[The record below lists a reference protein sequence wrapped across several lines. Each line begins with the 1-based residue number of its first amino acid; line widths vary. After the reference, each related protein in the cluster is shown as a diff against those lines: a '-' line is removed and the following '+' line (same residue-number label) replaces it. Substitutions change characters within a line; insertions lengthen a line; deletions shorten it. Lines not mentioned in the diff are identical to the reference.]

1 MTAPFVMKVKFYLPT
16 LENQAKNVAHI
27 LYVGTRSGVDKGEL
41 NEFEELDAGNKFG
54 EEILSKY
61 NSLDN
66 FLDNFEINTAGTP
79 AGHVK
84 YMDERPGSHGLF
96 SSDENVSL
104 KETMRELSKHSGVVW
119 RFVLSLKEED
129 AVKLG
134 YTTRESWEK
143 ALRATISEAAAKM
156 GIPESNLRWVAAFHQ
171 AKGHPHVHV
180 VMWEKTPQRYWGKL
194 SEGERKD
201 IRKIFIREI
210 YAKERLALTAEKSA
224 VRDLIRDTA
233 RSDILSL
240 LRQVKNA
247 RIEIRALDGGK
258 PGLPPTL
265 EPHVRQELL
274 EKIKELSR
282 IMPDRGR
289 IALAYMP
296 AEVKE
301 QAREISDWILK
312 QPGFIKSVERYK
324 NLARQLAGHYTLR
337 SETLDKATEKAYE
350 DVRDRVAQ
358 IVLRGAAT
366 IKTVESKERELDTTK
381 LTNYVWRS
389 AWRALER
396 ERLRA
401 EAQVLLA
408 AEREMQRKKREA
420 KREGKSR
427 EG

>member
-274 EKIKELSR
+274 EKIKELSS
-282 IMPDRGR
+282 IMPGRGR

-301 QAREISDWILK
+301 KAMEISDWILK
-312 QPGFIKSVERYK
+312 QPGFSKSIERYK
-324 NLARQLAGHYTLR
+324 ELAKELTSHYTSNPEAL
-337 SETLDKATEKAYE
+337 EKAAEKAYE
-350 DVRDRVAQ
+350 DIQKRVSQ
-358 IVLRGAAT
+358 IVLKGAAALQEENSVDVT
-366 IKTVESKERELDTTK
+366 R
-381 LTNYVWRS
+381 LTNSVWRS

-401 EAQVLLA
+401 EAEATVA
-408 AEREMQRKKREA
+408 AQKEIEKKKRTTER
-420 KREGKSR
+420 KEGRSP
-427 EG
+427 